1 MRQKAATQPVATSSG
16 PSTKA
21 FSQLAPMNIVWQVLI
36 VVAIAAPIFGLAYL
50 FNAMHRDGEPTY
62 CDGCKRFSRGV
73 GCPRCD

>member
-1 MRQKAATQPVATSSG
+1 M
-16 PSTKA
+16 
-21 FSQLAPMNIVWQVLI
+21 